1 MTKIEKQKILVEC
14 ALACLGRPYVY
25 GAAPEEEPKRFDCSS
40 FVQYLYRRIGVE
52 LPRNSL
58 DQAACGR
65 RVRDVKKLEIGDL
78 LFFTSKVGRYNRKFP
93 MGVGHVAIYIGKGYG
108 VHAKYKKFPGG
119 CDGGRVKKDTL
130 NYFLRRRGDFVVAKR
145 IL

>member
-1 MTKIEKQKILVEC
+1 MTHQEKQKILVKE
-14 ALACLGRPYVY
+14 ALKNLGKPYFY
-25 GAAPEEEPKRFDCSS
+25 GARPDEAPKRFDCSS
-40 FVQYLYRRIGVE
+40 FVQYLYHLIGID
-52 LPRNSL
+52 LPRNSI

-65 RVRDVKKLEIGDL
+65 KIRNVKKLEIGDL

-93 MGVGHVAIYIGKGYG
+93 MGVGHVAIYIGGGRG

-119 CDGGRVKKDTL
+119 KDGGKVKTGTL
-130 NYFLRRRGDFVVAKR
+130 DYFLRQRGDFVIAKR

>member
-1 MTKIEKQKILVEC
+1 MTKAQKQEILVKE
-14 ALACLGRPYVY
+14 ALKNLRRPYFY
-25 GAAPEEEPKRFDCSS
+25 GARPDEAPKRFDCSS
-40 FVQYLYRRIGVE
+40 FVQYLYRLIGIT
-52 LPRNSL
+52 LPRNSI

-65 RVRDVKKLEIGDL
+65 RVRDIKKLEVGDL

-93 MGVGHVAIYIGKGYG
+93 MGVGHVAIYIGGGKG

-119 CDGGRVKKDTL
+119 RNGGKVKVDSL
-130 NYFLRRRGDFVVAKR
+130 DYFLRRRGDFVVAKR

>member
-1 MTKIEKQKILVEC
+1 V
-14 ALACLGRPYVY
+14 
-25 GAAPEEEPKRFDCSS
+25 D
-40 FVQYLYRRIGVE
+40 
-52 LPRNSL
+52 LPRNSI

-65 RVRDVKKLEIGDL
+65 RVRSTKKLEAGDL

-93 MGVGHVAIYIGKGYG
+93 MGVGHVAIYVGNDRG

-119 CDGGRVKKDTL
+119 KDGGKVKLDSL
-130 NYFLRRRGDFVVAKR
+130 DYFLRRRGDFVAAKR